1 MMQTTAVV
9 VGAGHAGLAM
19 SRRLSERSIDHV
31 VLERGQVANSWRTGR
46 WPSLRLLTPNW
57 QTRLPGHDYAGDDP
71 DGFMP
76 AAGVATTLT
85 GYARLINAPVR
96 TATTVQALR
105 ARGPQGFQIQAN
117 DDLLCARVVVLAT
130 GACSLPAIPGI
141 ADAIPPSVTTLTPL
155 AYGDPGQLPD
165 GGVLVVGASA
175 TGVQLAGEIHRSG
188 RPVTLAV
195 GEHVRL
201 PRTYR
206 GRDIFWW
213 LEATGLLA
221 ERYDQIDDLTRA
233 RHLPSPQLTG
243 TPEAVTTDLNSLTAL
258 GIRIV
263 GRLGRVVDGV
273 AQFSG
278 GLANTCALADL
289 KMNRFLN
296 RADEWAT
303 ATGLDDDLPPPHRFA
318 LTRVDPRTPMEL
330 DLTSGEIT
338 TVLWATGFRPDY
350 SWLDIAVRDRTG
362 RIRHDGGVVTGAP
375 GLYVLGLP
383 VLRTRAST
391 YIHGASSDSE
401 ALADHLHSFLG
412 SRPLPL
418 VSAIRPAR
426 SGLAALFPRAP
437 PGGAAAH
444 RAVHHLGAAAR
455 AGPARLAGGDD
466 ISGVRAAALGQRA
479 GQHRPQRAVQPVDV
493 LALQVA
499 DRHAGRDLGLPQDLV
514 GQQVPDPG
522 DLGLVK
528 QAGLDRDRPL
538 GDQGAELGRSDLG
551 RVRAERVDVGVEQ
564 DAAEPALIEQRQA
577 PAVGELEREPVPR
590 SLARLRVPARA
601 VAAFC
606 GPAVRRDD
614 YDAPAHAE
622 VDAEVRTRGARGPV
636 RGSQPRGLAPHG
648 LPAPVRGDQRP
659 SDQRGTQLAGGVR
672 PADERIGVV
681 DGHDA
686 PAQGHVRDQ
695 AAGGLDLRQLGHLA
709 VTSAQGG
716 EPVGGPA

>member
-1 MMQTTAVV
+1 MIHTTAVV
-9 VGAGHAGLAM
+9 IGAGHAGLAM
-19 SRRLSERSIDHV
+19 SRRLSERSIDHI
-31 VLERGQVANSWRTGR
+31 VLERGQVANSWRTQR

-76 AAGVATTLT
+76 AAGVAAALT
-85 GYARLINAPVR
+85 GYARLIGAPVR

-105 ARGPQGFQIQAN
+105 ARGPRGFEIQAN
-117 DDLLCARVVVLAT
+117 DDLLCARAVVLAT

-195 GEHVRL
+195 GEQVRL
-201 PRTYR
+201 PRSYR

-221 ERYDQIDDLTRA
+221 ERYDQIDDLIRA

-318 LTRVDPRTPMEL
+318 PTRVDPRAPMEL
-330 DLTSGEIT
+330 NLTSGEIT

-391 YIHGASSDSE
+391 YIHGASSDSD

-418 VSAIRPAR
+418 VSGIRPAR

-444 RAVHHLGAAAR
+444 RTVHHLGAAAR
-455 AGPARLAGGDD
+455 AGPAWLAGGDD

-479 GQHRPQRAVQPVDV
+479 GQHRPQRAVQPVDL

-499 DRHAGRDLGLPQDLV
+499 DWRAGRDLGLPQDLV

-538 GDQGAELGRSDLG
+538 GDQGAELGPGDLS

-564 DAAEPALIEQRQA
+564 DAAEPALVEQRQA
-577 PAVGELEREPVPR
+577 PAVGEPEREPVPCG
-590 SLARLRVPARA
+590 LARLRVPARA

-606 GPAVRRDD
+606 GPAVRRGDH
-614 YDAPAHAE
+614 DAPAHAE
-622 VDAEVRTRGARGPV
+622 VDAEVRTGGSGRFRGPV
-636 RGSQPRGLAPHG
+636 RGAQPRGLAPHG
-648 LPAPVRGDQRP
+648 LPAPVRGDQRAP
-659 SDQRGTQLAGGVR
+659 DQRGA
-672 PADERIGVV
+672 
-681 DGHDA
+681 
-686 PAQGHVRDQ
+686 
-695 AAGGLDLRQLGHLA
+695 
-709 VTSAQGG
+709 
-716 EPVGGPA
+716 